1 MGAVGSREFIPT
13 RARAGMK
20 SPPTDRN
27 DVAETASVEANARHT
42 KIWQKPGAGRAL
54 WGRGSRL
61 GYAPTVTDSPP
72 SGPKVGSPGAAPSIV
87 ALVAQGVLD
96 SELAALVW
104 LLVEARVPLVVAA
117 PEGRA
122 GAGGQLLAGIIGS
135 IHADEQTEALLA
147 PMGAAGAS
155 SLVRGRRAGGVLEA
169 ASLAEVR
176 TRLGSGP
183 LPLSEDQLTFLGCVL
198 VIGEGSGG
206 RRGRLRVTAAH
217 YVRPLARDAHGHSQR
232 LDPAVLAAWDSRLE
246 RYEHFAWGVL
256 PEIAARLGRRTGDL
270 EADLHHRRDDL
281 AGLAKAGLSDIG
293 EVRRLIAGYRVRWGD
308 ADHSLVGEGGHAK
321 PGAGHGL
328 PGNAHDGHAHG
339 EEAGDGPAK
348 SGGGHGIPGGTH
360 EGHAHGDEAGDG
372 HAHEGGADDG
382 NGHRP
387 H

>member
-1 MGAVGSREFIPT
+1 M
-13 RARAGMK
+13 
-20 SPPTDRN
+20 
-27 DVAETASVEANARHT
+27 
-42 KIWQKPGAGRAL
+42 
-54 WGRGSRL
+54 
-61 GYAPTVTDSPP
+61 
-72 SGPKVGSPGAAPSIV
+72 
-87 ALVAQGVLD
+87 AQGVLD
-96 SELAALVW
+96 AELAAIVW
-104 LLVEARVPLVVAA
+104 VLVEARVPLVVAA

-135 IHADEQTEALLA
+135 IHADEQTDTLVSPLT
-147 PMGAAGAS
+147 AAGAS

-176 TRLGSGP
+176 SRLGSGP

-198 VIGEGSGG
+198 VVGDASSGREGSSA

-232 LDPAVLAAWDSRLE
+232 LDPSVLAAWDPRLE

-281 AGLAKAGLSDIG
+281 AGLAKAGLTEIG

-308 ADHSLVGEGGHAK
+308 ADHGALAGTGPTTPRADAK
-321 PGAGHGL
+321 DPSHDHGPDDGHGH
-328 PGNAHDGHAHG
+328 P
-339 EEAGDGPAK
+339 
-348 SGGGHGIPGGTH
+348 
-360 EGHAHGDEAGDG
+360 
-372 HAHEGGADDG
+372 
-382 NGHRP
+382 P